1 MEDTVFAKI
10 IRRELPAD
18 IVYED
23 NDTIAFLNI
32 APNTPGHTL
41 VVPKNF
47 CRNLLDMDDATAEAL
62 IRSVKNVAQAI
73 KKALSADGITIKM
86 NNEAAGGQLVFH
98 AHMHVIPRHENDDY
112 ASGPKGPYPPGEAAA
127 LAERIRAAF

>member
-98 AHMHVIPRHENDDY
+98 AHMHVIPRHEGDNY
-112 ASGPKGPYPPGEAAA
+112 ASGPKEPYPPGEAAA

>member
-23 NDTIAFLNI
+23 SDTIAFLNI

-41 VVPKNF
+41 VVPKNP

-62 IRSVKNVAQAI
+62 IRSVKKVAQAI

-86 NNEAAGGQLVFH
+86 NNETAGGQLVFH
-98 AHMHVIPRHENDDY
+98 AHMHVIPRHESDDY
-112 ASGPKGPYPPGEAAA
+112 ASGPKGPYAPGEAAA

>member
-23 NDTIAFLNI
+23 DQTLAFLNI

-41 VVPKNF
+41 VIPKNPS
-47 CRNLLDMDDATAEAL
+47 RNLLDIEDRDAEAL
-62 IRSVKNVAQAI
+62 IRSVKKVALAL
-73 KKALSADGITIKM
+73 KTALSADGITIKM

-98 AHMHVIPRHENDDY
+98 AHMHVIPRHDGDDY
-112 ASGPKGPYPPGEAAA
+112 ASGPKGPYPPGEASA

>member
-98 AHMHVIPRHENDDY
+98 AHMHVIPRHEGDNY

>member
-98 AHMHVIPRHENDDY
+98 AHIHVIPRHEGDNY